1 MNYNNT
7 DLRDIVSLALAFIS
21 VVIPTIFFIISS
33 PDKITNQTLII
44 FGIIV
49 LSIIIG
55 SFLTYLYSR
64 WKRMSKEIEEMQ
76 KALKVKEL
84 FNNMEIRLNVVEKLL
99 DKLYNKRGQLNIDP
113 RIILWILLII
123 LLLLFLKSIGLF

>member
-1 MNYNNT
+1 
-7 DLRDIVSLALAFIS
+7 
-21 VVIPTIFFIISS
+21 
-33 PDKITNQTLII
+33 
-44 FGIIV
+44 
-49 LSIIIG
+49 
-55 SFLTYLYSR
+55 
-64 WKRMSKEIEEMQ
+64 MSKEIEEMQ